1 MADHRIDGGI
11 IVRTA
16 SPADAPALALV
27 AGATFLETFADIIAG
42 QDIVAHVAANNSAEK
57 FGDWIDDAESRV
69 WIAERKATA
78 APIGYALLTAPDLPD
93 IVTGADDVE
102 LKRIYILSR
111 YHGGG
116 LAGRMMEA
124 VVVEARGMG
133 KTRLLLGVYAAN
145 DRAIAFYRKQG
156 FEIVGDRRF
165 QVGAALFEDKIMAR
179 KL

>member
-1 MADHRIDGGI
+1 MDDDIRLRLA
-11 IVRTA
+11 V
-16 SPADAPALALV
+16 PADAPALALV

-57 FGDWIDDAESRV
+57 FGYWIGDAESRL
-69 WIAERKATA
+69 WIAERKPTA

-93 IVTGADDVE
+93 IVTGADDAE

-116 LAGRMMEA
+116 LAGRMMEK
-124 VVVEARGMG
+124 VVAEAQARG
-133 KTRLLLGVYAAN
+133 KSRLLLGVYAAN
-145 DRAIAFYRKQG
+145 DRALAFYRKQG
-156 FEIVGDRRF
+156 FGIVGDRRF

-179 KL
+179 AL

>member
-1 MADHRIDGGI
+1 MDDDIRLRLA
-11 IVRTA
+11 A
-16 SPADAPALALV
+16 PADAPALALV
-27 AGATFLETFADIIAG
+27 ASATFLETFADIIAG
-42 QDIVAHVAANNSAEK
+42 PDIVAHVAANNSAEK
-57 FGDWIDDAESRV
+57 FGDWIGDAENRL

-93 IVTGADDVE
+93 IVTGADDAE

-124 VVVEARGMG
+124 VIAEAKAMG

-145 DRAIAFYRKQG
+145 DRALAFYRKQG
-156 FEIVGDRRF
+156 FGIVGDRRF

-179 KL
+179 AL

>member
-1 MADHRIDGGI
+1 MDDDIRLRLA
-11 IVRTA
+11 A
-16 SPADAPALALV
+16 PEDAPALALV

-42 QDIVAHVAANNSAEK
+42 QNIVAHVAANNSAEK

-78 APIGYALLTAPDLPD
+78 APIGYALLTTPDLPD

-124 VVVEARGMG
+124 VVAEARSMG

>member
-1 MADHRIDGGI
+1 MDDDIRLRLAAPG
-11 IVRTA
+11 
-16 SPADAPALALV
+16 DAPALALV

-42 QDIVAHVAANNSAEK
+42 PDIVAHVAANNNAEK
-57 FGDWIDDAESRV
+57 FGDWIGDAESRV
-69 WIAERKATA
+69 WMAERKATA
-78 APIGYALLTAPDLPD
+78 APIGYALLTTPDLPD

-116 LAGRMMEA
+116 LAGRMMETVIA
-124 VVVEARGMG
+124 EAKAMG

-145 DRAIAFYRKQG
+145 DRALAFYRKQG
-156 FEIVGDRRF
+156 FGIVGDRRF

-179 KL
+179 ML

>member
-1 MADHRIDGGI
+1 MDDDIRLRSA
-11 IVRTA
+11 V
-16 SPADAPALALV
+16 PADAPALALV
-27 AGATFLETFADIIAG
+27 AGATFLETFANIIAG
-42 QDIVAHVAANNSAEK
+42 PDIVAHVAANNSAEK
-57 FGDWIDDAESRV
+57 FGGWIGDAESRL

-78 APIGYALLTAPDLPD
+78 APIGYALLTTPDLPD
-93 IVTGADDVE
+93 IVTGADDAE

-124 VVVEARGMG
+124 VVAEAKAMG

-145 DRAIAFYRKQG
+145 DRALAFYRKQG

-179 KL
+179 GL

>member
-1 MADHRIDGGI
+1 MTDNDIRVRI
-11 IVRTA
+11 A
-16 SPADAPALALV
+16 ELADAPTLSLV
-27 AGATFLETFADIIAG
+27 AGATFLETFADIIPG
-42 QDIVAHVAANNSAEK
+42 PDIVAHVAVNNSAEK
-57 FGDWIDDAESRV
+57 FWGWIGDGGSRV
-69 WIAERKATA
+69 WIAGLASTH
-78 APIGYALLTAPDLPD
+78 APIGYAVLTAPDLPA
-93 IVTGADDVE
+93 IPTNADDVE

-124 VVVEARGMG
+124 VVAEAQATG
-133 KTRLLLGVYAAN
+133 KARLLLGVYAAN

-179 KL
+179 ML